1 MKKKLISII
10 TPVYNEEKNI
20 PVFYGEVFNVVRTLP
35 YNFEIIF
42 VDDGSRDSSAEAVKQ
57 LRSQL
62 IDIKLLQLSRN
73 FGKEIATTAG
83 ITESSGD
90 AAIIIDSDLQHPV
103 EKIPEFIKRWEK
115 GFDVVVGVRSA
126 HAHANKIKE
135 WGSKMFYKI
144 LNQISETEIV
154 PHTTDYRLIDRQ
166 VINEFKKFTERKRI
180 TRGLIDW
187 LGFHRDFLYF
197 EAKERMHGKPSY
209 TFKKLLALA
218 INSFTS
224 HSLFPLRL
232 AGYLGVFTLSISG
245 IGGTFIAINRYVF
258 KDPLNLNVS
267 NIVMLAILLVFLI
280 GIVLACLGLMSL
292 YIANIHGE
300 VTNRPL
306 YVLKK
311 DRRYEDSVI

>member
-1 MKKKLISII
+1 LKKKLISII

-20 PVFYGEVFNVVRTLP
+20 PVFYEEVFNVVRTLP

>member
-10 TPVYNEEKNI
+10 TPVFNEEKNI
-20 PVFYGEVFNVVRTLP
+20 PVFYDEVFNVVRILP

-42 VDDGSRDSSAEAVKQ
+42 VDDGSRDRSAEAVKQ

-135 WGSKMFYKI
+135 WGSKVFYKI

-232 AGYLGVFTLSISG
+232 AGYLGVLTLSISG
-245 IGGTFIAINRYVF
+245 IGGAFIAINRYVF

-311 DRRYEDSVI
+311 DRRYEDSAI

>member
-10 TPVYNEEKNI
+10 TPVFNEEKNI
-20 PVFYGEVFNVVRTLP
+20 PVFYDEVFNVVRTLP

-42 VDDGSRDSSAEAVKQ
+42 VDDGSRDRSAEAVKQ

-135 WGSKMFYKI
+135 WGSKVFYKI

-232 AGYLGVFTLSISG
+232 AGYLGVLTLSISG
-245 IGGTFIAINRYVF
+245 IGGAFIAINRYVF

-311 DRRYEDSVI
+311 DRRYEDSAI